1 MTKDESKSWR
11 EEYKKMKVLNER
23 QIYLLE
29 NGPES
34 LASSWLLQSMYNDWK
49 KIRGIKDSEPPNC
62 QSSFKEW
69 NKSTEIN
76 ERSE

>member
-11 EEYKKMKVLNER
+11 EDYKKYTNDPRDLKRLDEGAN
-23 QIYLLE
+23 
-29 NGPES
+29 S
-34 LASSWLLQSMYNDWK
+34 LAQSWHLQAMYNKWK
-49 KIRGIKDSEPPNC
+49 KIKGIKDPEPPNC

>member
-11 EEYKKMKVLNER
+11 EEYKEMKVLNER

-49 KIRGIKDSEPPNC
+49 KIKGIKQPEPPNC

-69 NKSTEIN
+69 NKSTEDQ
-76 ERSE
+76 

>member
-11 EEYKKMKVLNER
+11 EEYKEMKVLNKR

-29 NGPES
+29 NGPDS
-34 LASSWLLQSMYNDWK
+34 LASSWLLQSMHNDWK
-49 KIRGIKDSEPPNC
+49 KIKGIKEPEPPNC

-69 NKSTEIN
+69 NKSTEDQ
-76 ERSE
+76 